1 MTGVNDHPPADHLP
15 HIAALLAGAFEAFR
29 SAIKARSIPG
39 LRPSHYRVMSLIPQE
54 GIRLTELA
62 ERASIT
68 KAGIGQFMKYLE
80 HEGYVGLAGDPADN
94 RAKIVT
100 LTQPGR
106 AAVDLSLQII
116 ADTEERWA
124 EALGTERYRELR
136 RALFDIASLPR
147 ATTNETPII
156 DLTS

>member
-1 MTGVNDHPPADHLP
+1 MTGVNDHAPADSLP
-15 HIAALLAGAFEAFR
+15 HIADLLAGAFGTLR
-29 SAIKARSIPG
+29 STINARSIPG
-39 LRPSHYRVMSLIPQE
+39 LRPSHYRVMSLIPPE

-80 HEGYVGLAGDPADN
+80 HEGYVGLAGDPADK
-94 RAKIVT
+94 RAKIVV
-100 LTQPGR
+100 LAQPGR

-116 ADTEERWA
+116 AETEERWS
-124 EALGTERYRELR
+124 EALGAERYRELR

-147 ATTNETPII
+147 ETAHETPL
-156 DLTS
+156 DA